1 MAVLQLLDSPK
12 LISRNRKSM
21 KFPHCAKIN
30 FHFRS
35 AAAQLSSEQK
45 FSGQGSFEVNKLYG
59 KTPNLTMNCTIPPS
73 TGQLRSGHLE
83 VNNLYGNVEAS
94 NLTMNSM
101 NAPNNSTM
109 QCGCE
114 NIDCPF
120 CNLLISVQTR
130 EGSQVDTVWQ
140 FQDFSVIHIFR
151 EINFGQSSGPKNA
164 VFCHLGGSVFY
175 YFGKFSAFKNC
186 KNS

>member
-1 MAVLQLLDSPK
+1 ML
-12 LISRNRKSM
+12 
-21 KFPHCAKIN
+21 FAKIN
-30 FHFRS
+30 FFHFRS
-35 AAAQLSSEQK
+35 AAQLSSEK
-45 FSGQGSFEVNKLYG
+45 FSQSSFEVNKLYG
-59 KTPNLTMNCTIPPS
+59 KTPNLTMNSTIPPS

-130 EGSQVDTVWQ
+130 EGSQVCTVLP
-140 FQDFSVIHIFR
+140 I
-151 EINFGQSSGPKNA
+151 
-164 VFCHLGGSVFY
+164 
-175 YFGKFSAFKNC
+175 
-186 KNS
+186 

>member
-1 MAVLQLLDSPK
+1 
-12 LISRNRKSM
+12 
-21 KFPHCAKIN
+21 
-30 FHFRS
+30 
-35 AAAQLSSEQK
+35 
-45 FSGQGSFEVNKLYG
+45 
-59 KTPNLTMNCTIPPS
+59 MNCTIPPS

-130 EGSQVDTVWQ
+130 EGSQVQ
-140 FQDFSVIHIFR
+140 CPQCGKIRNLLSRGKEIR
-151 EINFGQSSGPKNA
+151 EIKSLVKMLLSRKFFQIKDRVNFCECFTMWKS
-164 VFCHLGGSVFY
+164 
-175 YFGKFSAFKNC
+175 
-186 KNS
+186 

>member
-1 MAVLQLLDSPK
+1 MAKTAVLQLLDSPK

-130 EGSQVDTVWQ
+130 EGSQVSTMLQKLSKCEVKLGR
-140 FQDFSVIHIFR
+140 FGNFTICLPPRFYVKSIFL
-151 EINFGQSSGPKNA
+151 ESKQ
-164 VFCHLGGSVFY
+164 
-175 YFGKFSAFKNC
+175 
-186 KNS
+186 

>member
-1 MAVLQLLDSPK
+1 MCKNQFYS
-12 LISRNRKSM
+12 
-21 KFPHCAKIN
+21 
-30 FHFRS
+30 HFRS
-35 AAAQLSSEQK
+35 AAAAQLSSEQK

-130 EGSQVDTVWQ
+130 EGSQVQ
-140 FQDFSVIHIFR
+140 CPQLGNFMIFLSLR
-151 EINFGQSSGPKNA
+151 FYVKSILGILEVQNFPFVNT
-164 VFCHLGGSVFY
+164 F
-175 YFGKFSAFKNC
+175 
-186 KNS
+186 

>member
-1 MAVLQLLDSPK
+1 
-12 LISRNRKSM
+12 
-21 KFPHCAKIN
+21 
-30 FHFRS
+30 
-35 AAAQLSSEQK
+35 
-45 FSGQGSFEVNKLYG
+45 
-59 KTPNLTMNCTIPPS
+59 MNCTIPPS

-140 FQDFSVIHIFR
+140 FQDFSIIHILR
-151 EINFGQSSGPKNA
+151 EINFAESRSAKNA
-164 VFCHLGGSVFY
+164 VFAI
-175 YFGKFSAFKNC
+175 FGALKCVNLVNFSLQKV
-186 KNS
+186 